1 MKNTKQEERNIITIE
16 AKDLV
21 ARYEKVEALRIEALK
36 LSGRVVAVVGHN
48 GSGKSTLIKTALGLL
63 GNAGSLSISRTN
75 SWGDKTIL
83 IPEKHMAYSPERGSV
98 FSDITVENYIKLWC
112 RIKQN
117 NAKYYLGEGRKYLEQ
132 LGVEPLL
139 SKLGRNLSKGERRR
153 VQTAVGFI
161 SNPLL
166 FFFDEPFDG
175 LDVRQA
181 SYLAE
186 IMMEASTSM
195 GLIISSHQ
203 MNVVERLADKIIVL
217 KDGAIHAC
225 GGVEEVSRE
234 LAEKTWCLKVGSEE
248 VAFELCMGSK
258 EIFSNSLIHQQNR
271 RIYFTGSDLNKA
283 ELTSWCYEIGVGE
296 FELEEN
302 SPNLTDA
309 MGYHLMKLQN

>member
-1 MKNTKQEERNIITIE
+1 MKNSKQEERNIITIE

-21 ARYEKVEALRIEALK
+21 ASYEKVEALRIKALK
-36 LSGRVVAVVGHN
+36 ISGRVVAVVGHN

-83 IPEKHMAYSPERGSV
+83 IPENHMAYSPERGSV

-117 NAKYYLGEGRKYLEQ
+117 NAKYYLGEGRRYLEQ

-186 IMMEASTSM
+186 IMMEASTSTSM
-195 GLIISSHQ
+195 L
-203 MNVVERLADKIIVL
+203 
-217 KDGAIHAC
+217 
-225 GGVEEVSRE
+225 
-234 LAEKTWCLKVGSEE
+234 
-248 VAFELCMGSK
+248 
-258 EIFSNSLIHQQNR
+258 NSLPIR
-271 RIYFTGSDLNKA
+271 CS
-283 ELTSWCYEIGVGE
+283 S
-296 FELEEN
+296 
-302 SPNLTDA
+302 S
-309 MGYHLMKLQN
+309 